1 MCEYVCVCVC
11 KYVRC
16 QLHRGVTRFAI
27 VPSHIS
33 SCQTTTINPRT
44 TPHTLILQWFNRLIM
59 GFNTL
64 AYSGNNHRCSASCRC
79 LRTLTSCRLKVKSSC
94 SRRIADWVEQAGCRS
109 PHAGCP
115 GTMSP
120 RDRAFK
126 TRLSCRCLRSSSSH
140 NHARLAS
147 RRSFFWLRSV
157 VIGEENPQYMENPF
171 LPPALAKLDFVIQP
185 IQHSLF

>member
-1 MCEYVCVCVC
+1 MCVNVSVCVNLPAAQ
-11 KYVRC
+11 RC
-16 QLHRGVTRFAI
+16 HALCHCAFSYFQLPNNEFRDPGQPNIQCFYSGVI
-27 VPSHIS
+27 LLQL
-33 SCQTTTINPRT
+33 C
-44 TPHTLILQWFNRLIM
+44 LILIN
-59 GFNTL
+59 GC
-64 AYSGNNHRCSASCRC
+64 SGRNHRCSPSCRC

-94 SRRIADWVEQAGCRS
+94 SRRTSDWVERAGWRS

-147 RRSFFWLRSV
+147 RRSLFCLRSV
-157 VIGEENPQYMENPF
+157 VIGEENPQYMESPF
-171 LPPALAKLDFVIQP
+171 LPPALAKLEFV
-185 IQHSLF
+185 